1 MRTTNTAGPSTKRAE
16 RHPSS
21 VALHRQPVRSTIEAA
36 AISELARRTLRSNG
50 LVIHNRNPTSLDA
63 NDLSLAISDLA
74 AELVLDVDSVN
85 SDLEGIVIELLDSPG
100 GIIAASEPA
109 DMRVVWIPGD
119 CLPIWNRFKDTLLR
133 LAAAGYPG
141 CVGCA
146 GPAAELPWD
155 EEASRQR
162 LR

>member
-1 MRTTNTAGPSTKRAE
+1 MQTANTAAPSEERAE

-50 LVIHNRNPTSLDA
+50 LVVHNRNPASLGID
-63 NDLSLAISDLA
+63 DLSLTISDLA
-74 AELVLDVDSVN
+74 AGLVLGVASESSDS
-85 SDLEGIVIELLDSPG
+85 EGIQIELLDSPG
-100 GIIAASEPA
+100 GVIAAPEPA

-119 CLPIWNRFKDTLLR
+119 CLPIWNRFKDTVLR
-133 LAAAGYPG
+133 LVAAGYPG